1 MKKVLF
7 VCLGNI
13 CRSPAAEAVFNNL
26 LEKNGL
32 SAEISCDSSGTYGE
46 MAGTPADS
54 RMVNAAKNRGINI
67 NHISRHTQQSDF
79 ASFDY
84 IIGMDDQNMAKLER
98 IRGNF
103 DSKANVLKMAQFIE
117 NKDTHI
123 PDPYYGGASGFEYVL
138 DLLDVGCKNLLDFIN
153 KE

>member
-13 CRSPAAEAVFNNL
+13 CRSPAAEAVFNDL
-26 LEKNGL
+26 LKKNGF
-32 SAEISCDSSGTYGE
+32 SAEVSCDSSGTYGE

-54 RMVNAAKNRGINI
+54 RMVSAAKNRGISI

-79 ASFDY
+79 AKFDY
-84 IIGMDDQNMAKLER
+84 IVGMDDQNIAKLER
-98 IRGNF
+98 IRGN
-103 DSKANVLKMAQFIE
+103 SGGKARVLKMAQFIE

-138 DLLDVGCKNLLDFIN
+138 DLLNVGCKNLLDYIKDN
-153 KE
+153 